1 MAEDNG
7 TILVTGATGTQGGA
21 TVRALLAWG
30 CPVRA
35 LVRDPGADAARALAG
50 QGVSLVQ
57 GNLDDPASLRAAMT
71 GVHGVFS
78 MQTFMAP
85 GGLSAEVRQGRAVID
100 AAAATGVRHV
110 VYSSVG
116 GADRA
121 SGVPHFESKW
131 TIERHLRQSGIPSTM
146 LRPTFFMDNFLAFG
160 PEVVDGTVVVR
171 LALKPDTRVQL
182 VAAEDIGI
190 FAALAFEDPDAY
202 VGRALELA
210 GDELTGPEMA
220 VRFGDRA
227 GMPAR
232 FEQLDLAEVA
242 ANPWIPYS
250 HEIAVMFEWFQT
262 DGYRADI
269 PALRAA
275 HPALLTFGD
284 WLRGLGWRPAVP
296 AVAG

>member
-1 MAEDNG
+1 MPDDR

-21 TVRALLAWG
+21 TVRALLARG
-30 CPVRA
+30 RPVRA
-35 LVRDPGADAARALAG
+35 LVRDPDGEAARALAADG
-50 QGVSLVQ
+50 NVSLVR
-57 GNLDDPASLRAAMT
+57 GDLSDPASLRAAMA

-78 MQTFMAP
+78 VQTFMAP
-85 GGLSAEVRQGRAVID
+85 GGVGAEVRQGRAVAE

-131 TIERHLRQSGIPSTM
+131 AIERHLRRLGVPTTVV
-146 LRPTFFMDNFLAFG
+146 RPTFFMDNFLGFG
-160 PEVVDGTVVVR
+160 PEVVDGALVVR
-171 LALKPDTRVQL
+171 LALTPSTRVQL
-182 VAAEDIGI
+182 VAAEDIGRL
-190 FAALAFEDPDAY
+190 AATAFDEPEEF
-202 VGRALELA
+202 VGRAIELA

-220 VRFGDRA
+220 RCFGAVA

-232 FEQLDLAEVA
+232 FEPLDLAEVA

-262 DGYRADI
+262 DGYAADI
-269 PALRAA
+269 AALRAR
-275 HPALLTFGD
+275 HPALYTFAD
-284 WLRGLGWRPAVP
+284 WLRAVQWRPPVP
-296 AVAG
+296 SVA